1 LALTATVYHVDL
13 GRGTIETKTLPE
25 DVYRKYP
32 GGSALAAYLLL
43 QSIPVGADPLG
54 PDNVLV
60 MAVSPLTGL
69 AISGQSRMTAC
80 ARSPLT
86 GAIGDSQCGG
96 FFPAEMRAAGADA
109 IVFTGQAKEPVYLWL
124 NDGKAELRPAKH
136 LWGKVTAEV
145 DSLLKKE
152 IGDEKVEIAQIGPA
166 GENLVRFAAIM
177 NMVNRANGRT
187 GLGAVMGSK
196 RLKAV
201 VVRGSKWPKPAAPE
215 AFRGLVKRLKEL
227 QEANP
232 GIVWFGQYGT
242 PGVLAIQDKVGGQ
255 PTRNYTEG
263 LFEHAKDIDGSTL
276 AKTILKERD
285 TCYACVV
292 KCKRTVEVHEPG
304 LDIDPVY
311 GGPEYETLTFFGSMC
326 GVGDLKLLSKA
337 SADANMYG
345 MDTISAG
352 ATIAWAMDAK
362 QKGLLDDKGLGLA
375 FGDGQSVLR
384 AIEAIALRRGA
395 GDLLAEGSLRAAK
408 TLGQAA
414 VDLTVTVKGQ
424 ELPAH
429 MPQHKRSLGL
439 VYAVNA
445 FGADHQSS
453 EHDTALRAKPGT
465 LQRRRLEELD
475 IAGDL
480 ALTDLSDA
488 KVRFAFRSQC
498 FYSALDTLGLCQFVW
513 GPSWQLYGPSETVE
527 LVRSGTGWQA
537 TMDELLEIG
546 ERKINLMRAFN
557 AREGIG
563 KAADVLPKKLFQPL
577 AGKGPTTGSRAG
589 TRRRDTRRPPSS
601 AASASTGSPK
611 RRPRRAEQALAER
624 VPAEAG
630 HPADE
635 LVGGGKARRAVGERG
650 GHVLRVGGQDEERLA
665 VLVDDARVHEA
676 ARARPRL
683 VRDLGAEGKL

>member
-1 LALTATVYHVDL
+1 MALTATVHHVDL
-13 GRGTIETKTLPE
+13 SRGTVETKTVPE

-43 QSIPVGADPLG
+43 QAMPAGADPLG

-96 FFPAEMRAAGADA
+96 FFPAEMRAAGTDA
-109 IVFTGQAKEPVYLWL
+109 IVFTGRAPQPVYLWL
-124 NDGKAELRPAKH
+124 HDGQAELRPAKH
-136 LWGKVTAEV
+136 LWGKVTGDV
-145 DSLLKKE
+145 DRLLKE
-152 IGDEKVEIAQIGPA
+152 EVGDPKAEIAQIGPA

-187 GLGAVMGSK
+187 GMGAVMGSK

-201 VVRGSKWPKPAAPE
+201 VVRGTKPPKPAKPE
-215 AFRGLVKRLKEL
+215 EFRGLVKRLKEL

-232 GIVWFGQYGT
+232 GIGWFGEYGT
-242 PGVLAIQDKVGGQ
+242 AGVLGIQDKMGGQ

-263 LFEHAKDIDGSTL
+263 TFEDAKAIDGGTMV
-276 AKTILKERD
+276 KTILKERD

-292 KCKRTVEVHEPG
+292 KCKRVVEIREPG
-304 LDIDPVY
+304 LDVDPVY

-352 ATIAWAMDAK
+352 ATIAWAMEAK
-362 QKGLLDDKGLGLA
+362 AKGLLDDKGLGLA
-375 FGDGQSVLR
+375 FGDGKSVLR
-384 AIEAIALRRGA
+384 AIEAIALRRGI

-408 TLGQAA
+408 TLGPAA

-439 VYAVNA
+439 IYAVNA

-453 EHDTALRAKPGT
+453 EHDTMLKTKPGG
-465 LQRRRLEELD
+465 LHRRRLAELGEF
-475 IAGDL
+475 GDL
-480 ALTDLSDA
+480 DLRDLSDD
-488 KVRFAFRSQC
+488 KVRFAYTTQC
-498 FYSALDTLGLCQFVW
+498 FYSALDSLGLCQFVW

-527 LVRSGTGWQA
+527 LVRAGTGWDA
-537 TMDELLEIG
+537 TMAELLKVG
-546 ERKINLMRAFN
+546 ERRIHLMRAFN

-563 KAADVLPKKLFQPL
+563 KDADVLPKKLFQPL
-577 AGKGPTTGSRAG
+577 GGKGPTAGVALTTEEFERAREAYYRLSGCDPATGYPTRAKLADLGLDWVAG
-589 TRRRDTRRPPSS
+589 TAP
-601 AASASTGSPK
+601 
-611 RRPRRAEQALAER
+611 
-624 VPAEAG
+624 
-630 HPADE
+630 
-635 LVGGGKARRAVGERG
+635 
-650 GHVLRVGGQDEERLA
+650 
-665 VLVDDARVHEA
+665 A
-676 ARARPRL
+676 AR
-683 VRDLGAEGKL
+683 

>member
-1 LALTATVYHVDL
+1 MALTATVFHVDL
-13 GRGTIETKTLPE
+13 TRGTVETKTLPE

-43 QSIPVGADPLG
+43 RAMPAGADPLG

-145 DSLLKKE
+145 DGLLKKE

-201 VVRGSKWPKPAAPE
+201 VVRGSKSPKPAEPE

-227 QEANP
+227 QAANP
-232 GIVWFGQYGT
+232 GIVWFGEYGT
-242 PGVLAIQDKVGGQ
+242 AGVLAIQDKVGGQ

-263 LFEHAKDIDGSTL
+263 TFEQAKDIDGSVL

-326 GVGDLKLLSKA
+326 GVGDLKLLSRA

-362 QKGLLDDKGLGLA
+362 SKGLLDDKGLGLEY
-375 FGDGQSVLR
+375 GDGRSVLR
-384 AIEAIALRRGA
+384 AIEAIALRRGV

-465 LQRRRLEELD
+465 FQHARLTELD
-475 IAGDL
+475 IAASL
-480 ALTDLSDA
+480 PLNDLSDA
-488 KVRFAFRSQC
+488 KV
-498 FYSALDTLGLCQFVW
+498 
-513 GPSWQLYGPSETVE
+513 
-527 LVRSGTGWQA
+527 
-537 TMDELLEIG
+537 
-546 ERKINLMRAFN
+546 
-557 AREGIG
+557 
-563 KAADVLPKKLFQPL
+563 
-577 AGKGPTTGSRAG
+577 
-589 TRRRDTRRPPSS
+589 
-601 AASASTGSPK
+601 
-611 RRPRRAEQALAER
+611 
-624 VPAEAG
+624 
-630 HPADE
+630 
-635 LVGGGKARRAVGERG
+635 
-650 GHVLRVGGQDEERLA
+650 
-665 VLVDDARVHEA
+665 
-676 ARARPRL
+676 
-683 VRDLGAEGKL
+683 

>member
-1 LALTATVYHVDL
+1 LALTATVFHVDL
-13 GRGTIETKTLPE
+13 SRGTIETKILPE

-32 GGSALAAYLLL
+32 GGSALAAYLLM
-43 QSIPVGADPLG
+43 QSIPAGADPLG

-136 LWGKVTAEV
+136 LWGKVTGEV
-145 DSLLKKE
+145 DTLLKKE

-201 VVRGSKWPKPAAPE
+201 VVRGSKSPKPAEPV

-227 QEANP
+227 QTANP
-232 GIVWFGQYGT
+232 GIVWFGEYGT
-242 PGVLAIQDKVGGQ
+242 AGVLAIQDKVGGL
-255 PTRNYTEG
+255 PTRNYSEG
-263 LFEHAKDIDGSTL
+263 TFEQAKNIDGTTL

-311 GGPEYETLTFFGSMC
+311 GGPEYETLSLMGSMC

-352 ATIAWAMDAK
+352 GTIAWAMEAK
-362 QKGLLDDKGLGLA
+362 EKGLLDDKGLGLA
-375 FGDGQSVLR
+375 YGDGQSLLR
-384 AIEAIALRRGA
+384 AIEAIALRQGV
-395 GDLLAEGSLRAAK
+395 GDLLAEGSLRAAQ

-424 ELPAH
+424 ELPAN
-429 MPQHKRSLGL
+429 MPQVKRSLGL
-439 VYAVNA
+439 VYAVNP

-453 EHDTALRAKPGT
+453 EHDSALRNKPGS
-465 LQRRRLEELD
+465 LQHGRLEQLD
-475 IAGDL
+475 IATSL
-480 ALTDLSDA
+480 PSTDLSDA

-527 LVRSGTGWQA
+527 LVRAGTGWQA
-537 TMDELLEIG
+537 TMEELLEVG
-546 ERKINLMRAFN
+546 ERKINLHRAFN
-557 AREGIG
+557 AREGMG
-563 KAADVLPKKLFQPL
+563 KDADVLPKKLFRPL
-577 AGKGPTTGSRAG
+577 EGKGPTAG
-589 TRRRDTRRPPSS
+589 V
-601 AASASTGSPK
+601 
-611 RRPRRAEQALAER
+611 ALTTE
-624 VPAEAG
+624 EFE
-630 HPADE
+630 H
-635 LVGGGKARRAVGERG
+635 ARESYY
-650 GHVLRVGGQDEERLA
+650 RLA
-665 VLVDDARVHEA
+665 GWDTATGYPTPAKL
-676 ARARPRL
+676 
-683 VRDLGAEGKL
+683 RDLGLDWLAEKAPAKR

>member
-1 LALTATVYHVDL
+1 VGLTATVYHVDL
-13 GRGTIETKTLPE
+13 TRGTVEQRQVPETT
-25 DVYRKYP
+25 YREYP
-32 GGSALAAYLLL
+32 GGSALAAYLLW
-43 QSIPVGADPLG
+43 QAIPPGADPLG

-96 FFPAEMRAAGADA
+96 FFPAEMRSAGADA
-109 IVFTGQAKEPVYLWL
+109 IVFTGRAAEPVYLWL
-124 NDGKAELRPAKH
+124 NDGVAELRPAKH
-136 LWGKVTAEV
+136 VWGKETAEA
-145 DSLLKKE
+145 DRLLRE
-152 IGDEKVEIAQIGPA
+152 EVGDPKAEVAQIGPA

-187 GLGAVMGSK
+187 GMGAVMGSK

-201 VVRGSKWPKPAAPE
+201 VVRGTKPPKPAMPDE
-215 AFRGLVKRLKEL
+215 FRGLTKRLKEL

-242 PGVLAIQDKVGGQ
+242 AGVLAIQDKFGGQ
-255 PTRNYTEG
+255 PTRNYSEG
-263 LFEHAKDIDGSTL
+263 TFEHAKAIDGSTL

-292 KCKRTVEVHEPG
+292 KCKRVVEVHDPDLE
-304 LDIDPVY
+304 IDPVY

-337 SADANMYG
+337 SADANKYG
-345 MDTISAG
+345 MDTISCG
-352 ATIAWAMDAK
+352 ATIAWAMEAK
-362 QKGLLDDKGLGLA
+362 AKGLLDDGGLGLA

-384 AIEAIALRRGA
+384 AIEAIAFRRGV
-395 GDLLAEGSLRAAK
+395 GDLLAEGSLRAAQRF
-408 TLGQAA
+408 GPEA

-453 EHDTALRAKPGT
+453 EHDSALRAKPGT
-465 LQRRRLEELD
+465 LHRNRLEQ
-475 IAGDL
+475 IGSYGDL
-480 ALTDLSDA
+480 ALNDLSDA
-488 KVRFAFRSQC
+488 KVRFAYDTQC

-513 GPSWQLYGPSETVE
+513 GSTWQLYGPAETVE
-527 LVRSGTGWQA
+527 LVRYGTGWDA
-537 TMDELLEIG
+537 SLAEIMRVG
-546 ERKINLMRAFN
+546 ERRLHLLRAFN
-557 AREGIG
+557 AREGLG
-563 KAADVLPKKLFQPL
+563 KEQDVLPKKLFAPL
-577 AGKGPTTGSRAG
+577 AGQGPTAGVALTAEDFERARDSYYRIGGFDPATGKA
-589 TRRRDTRRPPSS
+589 
-601 AASASTGSPK
+601 TGAK
-611 RRPRRAEQALAER
+611 LAELGLAW
-624 VPAEAG
+624 VAEKTATG
-630 HPADE
+630 
-635 LVGGGKARRAVGERG
+635 
-650 GHVLRVGGQDEERLA
+650 
-665 VLVDDARVHEA
+665 
-676 ARARPRL
+676 
-683 VRDLGAEGKL
+683 

>member
-1 LALTATVYHVDL
+1 
-13 GRGTIETKTLPE
+13 
-25 DVYRKYP
+25 
-32 GGSALAAYLLL
+32 
-43 QSIPVGADPLG
+43 
-54 PDNVLV
+54 
-60 MAVSPLTGL
+60 
-69 AISGQSRMTAC
+69 C

-136 LWGKVTAEV
+136 LWGKVTGEV

-232 GIVWFGQYGT
+232 GIVWFGEYGT
-242 PGVLAIQDKVGGQ
+242 AGVLAIQDKVGGQ

-263 LFEHAKDIDGSTL
+263 TFEQAKDIDGSVL

-304 LDIDPVY
+304 LDVDPIY

-352 ATIAWAMDAK
+352 ATIAWAMEAK
-362 QKGLLDDKGLGLA
+362 SKGLLDDKGLGLA
-375 FGDGQSVLR
+375 FGDGRSVLR
-384 AIEAIALRRGA
+384 AIEAIALRRGV

-465 LQRRRLEELD
+465 LQNRRLEELD
-475 IAGDL
+475 IAASL
-480 ALTDLSDA
+480 PLTDLSDA

-537 TMDELLEIG
+537 TMEELLEIG

-557 AREGIG
+557 AREGMG

-577 AGKGPTTGSRAG
+577 VGKGPTAGVALTTEEFDHARESYYRLAGWDPATGYPTPAKLRSLG
-589 TRRRDTRRPPSS
+589 LDW
-601 AASASTGSPK
+601 
-611 RRPRRAEQALAER
+611 LAE
-624 VPAEAG
+624 
-630 HPADE
+630 
-635 LVGGGKARRAVGERG
+635 KAP
-650 GHVLRVGGQDEERLA
+650 
-665 VLVDDARVHEA
+665 A
-676 ARARPRL
+676 AR
-683 VRDLGAEGKL
+683 

>member
-13 GRGTIETKTLPE
+13 TRSTIETRTLPE
-25 DVYRKYP
+25 DIYRKYP

-43 QSIPVGADPLG
+43 QAIPAGADPLG

-109 IVFTGQAKEPVYLWL
+109 FVFTGQSPEPVYLWL
-124 NDGKAELRPAKH
+124 HEGRAELRPAKH
-136 LWGKVTAEV
+136 LWGKVTADV
-145 DSLLKKE
+145 DRLLKE
-152 IGDEKVEIAQIGPA
+152 EVGDAKAEVAQIGPA

-201 VVRGSKWPKPAAPE
+201 VVRGSKSPKPAMATE
-215 AFRGLVKRLKEL
+215 FRGLVKRLKEL
-227 QEANP
+227 QEVNP
-232 GIVWFGQYGT
+232 GIGWFGEYGT
-242 PGVLAIQDKVGGQ
+242 AGVLAIQDKMGGQ
-255 PTRNYTEG
+255 PTRNYNEG
-263 LFEHAKDIDGSTL
+263 TFEQCKDIDGSTMV
-276 AKTILKERD
+276 KTILKERD

-292 KCKRTVEVHEPG
+292 KCKRVVEVV
-304 LDIDPVY
+304 DPELPVDPIY

-326 GVGDLKLLSKA
+326 GVGDLKLLARA

-352 ATIAWAMDAK
+352 ATIAWAMEAK
-362 QKGLLDDKGLGLA
+362 AKGLLDDQGLGLEW
-375 FGDGQSVLR
+375 GDGRAVLR
-384 AIEAIALRRGA
+384 AIEAIALRRGVGA
-395 GDLLAEGSLRAAK
+395 LLAEGSLRAAK

-439 VYAVNA
+439 IYAVNA

-453 EHDTALRAKPGT
+453 EHDSMLKTKPGS
-465 LQRRRLEELD
+465 LHQRRLAEL
-475 IAGDL
+475 GEFGNLDL
-480 ALTDLSDA
+480 RDLSDA
-488 KVRFAFRSQC
+488 KVRFAYTTQC

-513 GPSWQLYGPSETVE
+513 GPSWQLYGPAETVE
-527 LVRSGTGWQA
+527 LVRYGTGWDA
-537 TMDELLEIG
+537 TMQELLQMG
-546 ERKINLMRAFN
+546 ERRIQLMRAFN
-557 AREGIG
+557 AREKIG
-563 KAADVLPKKLFQPL
+563 KSADVLPKKLFEPL
-577 AGKGPTTGSRAG
+577 GGKGPTAG
-589 TRRRDTRRPPSS
+589 VALTTEEFEHARDTYYELAGCDP
-601 AASASTGSPK
+601 ATGYPT
-611 RRPRRAEQALAER
+611 RA
-624 VPAEAG
+624 
-630 HPADE
+630 
-635 LVGGGKARRAVGERG
+635 
-650 GHVLRVGGQDEERLA
+650 RLA
-665 VLVDDARVHEA
+665 
-676 ARARPRL
+676 
-683 VRDLGAEGKL
+683 DLGLDWVAEKIPGAR

>member
-13 GRGTIETKTLPE
+13 SRSSVETKTIPE

-43 QSIPVGADPLG
+43 QAIPKGADPLG

-96 FFPAEMRAAGADA
+96 FFPAEMRNAGADA
-109 IVFTGQAKEPVYLWL
+109 IVFTGQAPEPVYLWL
-124 NDGKAELRPAKH
+124 HDGRAELRPARH
-136 LWGKVTAEV
+136 LWGTVTGEVDRLLKEEVGDPKAEV
-145 DSLLKKE
+145 
-152 IGDEKVEIAQIGPA
+152 AQIGPA

-177 NMVNRANGRT
+177 NMANRANGRT

-201 VVRGSKWPKPAAPE
+201 VVRGSKAPKPTMPE
-215 AFRGLVKRLKEL
+215 EFRGLVKRLKEL

-232 GIVWFGQYGT
+232 GIGWFGEFGT
-242 PGVLAIQDKVGGQ
+242 SGVLGIQDKMGGL
-255 PTRNYTEG
+255 PTRNYNEG
-263 LFEHAKDIDGSTL
+263 TFEQAKEIDGGTL

-292 KCKRTVEVHEPG
+292 KCKRVVEIHEPG
-304 LDIDPVY
+304 LEVDPVY
-311 GGPEYETLTFFGSMC
+311 GGPEYETLSLFGSMC
-326 GVGDLKLLSKA
+326 GVGDLKLLARA

-352 ATIAWAMDAK
+352 GTIAWAMEAK
-362 QKGLLDDKGLGLA
+362 AKGLLDDTGLGLA

-384 AIEAIALRRGA
+384 AIEAIARRKGA

-408 TLGQAA
+408 TLGPAA
-414 VDLTVTVKGQ
+414 IDLTVTVKGQ

-439 VYAVNA
+439 IYAVNP

-453 EHDTALRAKPGT
+453 EHDSMLKTKPGS
-465 LQRRRLEELD
+465 LHRRRLAELGEF
-475 IAGDL
+475 GDL
-480 ALTDLSDA
+480 DLRDLSDA
-488 KVRFAFRSQC
+488 KVRFAYTTQC
-498 FYSALDTLGLCQFVW
+498 FYSALDSLGLCQFVW
-513 GPSWQLYGPSETVE
+513 GPSWQLYGPAETVE
-527 LVRSGTGWQA
+527 LVRTGTGWDA
-537 TMDELLEIG
+537 TLAELLEIG
-546 ERKINLMRAFN
+546 ARRIHLLRGFN

-563 KAADVLPKKLFQPL
+563 KDADVLPKKLFQPL
-577 AGKGPTTGSRAG
+577 GGKGPTAGVALTTEEFEHARAAYYRLAGCDPATGYPTRARLG
-589 TRRRDTRRPPSS
+589 EL
-601 AASASTGSPK
+601 GLGW
-611 RRPRRAEQALAER
+611 LAETI
-624 VPAEAG
+624 P
-630 HPADE
+630 
-635 LVGGGKARRAVGERG
+635 
-650 GHVLRVGGQDEERLA
+650 
-665 VLVDDARVHEA
+665 
-676 ARARPRL
+676 ARA
-683 VRDLGAEGKL
+683 

>member
-1 LALTATVYHVDL
+1 MALTATVHHVDL
-13 GRGTIETKTLPE
+13 SRGTVETRSLPE

-43 QSIPVGADPLG
+43 QAIPPGADPLG

-96 FFPAEMRAAGADA
+96 FFPAEMRSAGTDA
-109 IVFTGQAKEPVYLWL
+109 IVFTGQAPEPVYLWL
-124 NDGKAELRPAKH
+124 HDGQAELRPAGH
-136 LWGKVTAEV
+136 LWGKVTGEVDRLLKEEVGDPKAEV
-145 DSLLKKE
+145 
-152 IGDEKVEIAQIGPA
+152 AQIGPA

-187 GLGAVMGSK
+187 GMGAVMGAK

-201 VVRGSKWPKPAAPE
+201 VVRGTNPPKPAVPGN
-215 AFRGLVKRLKEL
+215 FRDLLKRLKAL

-232 GIVWFGQYGT
+232 GIGWFGEYGT
-242 PGVLAIQDKVGGQ
+242 SGILALQDKFGGQ

-263 LFEHAKDIDGSTL
+263 TFEHARAIDGATM
-276 AKTILKERD
+276 AQTILKERD
-285 TCYACVV
+285 TCYACVI
-292 KCKRTVEVHEPG
+292 KCKRVVEIREPG
-304 LDIDPVY
+304 LEVDPIY
-311 GGPEYETLTFFGSMC
+311 GGPEYETLTFFGTMC
-326 GVGDLKLLSKA
+326 GVGDLKLLARA

-352 ATIAWAMDAK
+352 ATIAWAMEATAH
-362 QKGLLDDKGLGLA
+362 GLLDDQGLGLA
-375 FGDGQSVLR
+375 FGDGPSVLR
-384 AIEAIALRRGA
+384 AIEAIARRRGV
-395 GDLLAEGSLRAAK
+395 GDLLAEGSLRAAQR
-408 TLGQAA
+408 LGPAA

-453 EHDTALRAKPGT
+453 EHDTMLKMKPGS
-465 LQRRRLEELD
+465 LHRRRLAELGLTD
-475 IAGDL
+475 DL
-480 ALTDLSDA
+480 AVTDLSDA
-488 KVRFAFRSQC
+488 KVRFAYRTQC

-527 LVRSGTGWQA
+527 FVRYATGWDA
-537 TMDELLEIG
+537 TLDELMAAG
-546 ERKINLMRAFN
+546 ERRLHLLRAFN

-563 KAADVLPKKLFQPL
+563 RDADVLPKKLFRPL
-577 AGKGPTTGSRAG
+577 GGKGPTAGVALTPEEFERARESYYQLAG
-589 TRRRDTRRPPSS
+589 CDT
-601 AASASTGSPK
+601 STGYPTRAK
-611 RRPRRAEQALAER
+611 LADLGLDWLAEQ
-624 VPAEAG
+624 VPA
-630 HPADE
+630 
-635 LVGGGKARRAVGERG
+635 AR
-650 GHVLRVGGQDEERLA
+650 
-665 VLVDDARVHEA
+665 
-676 ARARPRL
+676 
-683 VRDLGAEGKL
+683 

>member
-13 GRGTIETKTLPE
+13 TRGTIETKTLPE

-152 IGDEKVEIAQIGPA
+152 VGDEKVEIAQIGPA

-201 VVRGSKWPKPAAPE
+201 VVRGSKSPKPAEPE

-227 QEANP
+227 QEVNP
-232 GIVWFGQYGT
+232 GIVWFGEYGT
-242 PGVLAIQDKVGGQ
+242 AGVLAIQDKVGGL
-255 PTRNYTEG
+255 PTRNYSEG
-263 LFEHAKDIDGSTL
+263 TFALAKDIDGTTL

-311 GGPEYETLTFFGSMC
+311 GGPEYETLSLFGSMC

-337 SADANMYG
+337 SADANKYG

-352 ATIAWAMDAK
+352 GTIAWAIEAK
-362 QKGLLDDKGLGLA
+362 EKGLLDDKGLGLA
-375 FGDGQSVLR
+375 YGDGQSVLR
-384 AIEAIALRRGA
+384 AIEAIALRRGV

-429 MPQHKRSLGL
+429 MPQVKRSLGL
-439 VYAVNA
+439 VYAVNP

-453 EHDTALRAKPGT
+453 EHDSALRNKPGS
-465 LQRRRLEELD
+465 LQHGRLEQLD
-475 IAGDL
+475 IATSL
-480 ALTDLSDA
+480 PATDLSDA

-527 LVRSGTGWQA
+527 LVRAGTGWQA
-537 TMDELLEIG
+537 TMEELLEIG
-546 ERKINLMRAFN
+546 ERKINLHRAFN
-557 AREGIG
+557 AREGMG

-577 AGKGPTTGSRAG
+577 EGKGPTAGVALTTEEFEHARESYYRLAGWDTATGYPTPGKLRG
-589 TRRRDTRRPPSS
+589 LGLDW
-601 AASASTGSPK
+601 
-611 RRPRRAEQALAER
+611 LAE
-624 VPAEAG
+624 
-630 HPADE
+630 
-635 LVGGGKARRAVGERG
+635 KAP
-650 GHVLRVGGQDEERLA
+650 
-665 VLVDDARVHEA
+665 A
-676 ARARPRL
+676 AR
-683 VRDLGAEGKL
+683 